1 MGLPLQIFH
10 AERCVRQ
17 CAQDGA
23 VPRHALRNHR
33 QRAKK
38 FGLILC
44 MASSIRPIFSR
55 PRLRELLASSSAP
68 LVASAARC
76 ARRALYA
83 VDSSLR
89 SSPSS
94 ACSILSRRS
103 CRVWSRRTGR
113 SRRTSQ
119 ACRRWAWRPCGAKPA
134 PAPCQARRRWG
145 LSPCLLLSPCW
156 LSSQPPSEPAASWKG
171 SSMRAR
177 MTPTPEAP
185 GRWRQVVCSCEGPP
199 VRVPMPLKAT
209 RPRSSAM

>member
-1 MGLPLQIFH
+1 M
-10 AERCVRQ
+10 
-17 CAQDGA
+17 
-23 VPRHALRNHR
+23 PRR
-33 QRAKK
+33 
-38 FGLILC
+38 
-44 MASSIRPIFSR
+44 
-55 PRLRELLASSSAP
+55 
-68 LVASAARC
+68 ASAHSSPACKEVRSHPVHGLQHSPDLLETSLAR
-76 ARRALYA
+76 APGVIVAAFGRVRRALRPSRLVRGRFLA
-83 VDSSLR
+83 ALVPVVGLLDLSL
-89 SSPSS
+89 S
-94 ACSILSRRS
+94 LS

-145 LSPCLLLSPCW
+145 VSPCLLLSPCW

>member
-44 MASSIRPIFSR
+44 MASSIRPIFST
-55 PRLRELLASSSAP
+55 PCLREVMASSSPP

-76 ARRALYA
+76 VRRALYG
-83 VDSSLR
+83 VESSLR

-94 ACSILSRRS
+94 ACSILSRFS
-103 CRVWSRRTGR
+103 ILSR
-113 SRRTSQ
+113 
-119 ACRRWAWRPCGAKPA
+119 
-134 PAPCQARRRWG
+134 
-145 LSPCLLLSPCW
+145 L
-156 LSSQPPSEPAASWKG
+156 EPAD
-171 SSMRAR
+171 
-177 MTPTPEAP
+177 
-185 GRWRQVVCSCEGPP
+185 PP
-199 VRVPMPLKAT
+199 VAAAVAGVSTLDFVTVRGETGARALPGAAALGVVAVLVVVAG
-209 RPRSSAM
+209 AF

>member
-55 PRLRELLASSSAP
+55 PRLRELLASSSSP

-76 ARRALYA
+76 PRRALCEA
-83 VDSSLR
+83 APSLR
-89 SSPSS
+89 ASRSS
-94 ACSILSRRS
+94 ACSILSR
-103 CRVWSRRTGR
+103 
-113 SRRTSQ
+113 
-119 ACRRWAWRPCGAKPA
+119 
-134 PAPCQARRRWG
+134 
-145 LSPCLLLSPCW
+145 L
-156 LSSQPPSEPAASWKG
+156 EPADPAVAAAVAG
-171 SSMRAR
+171 VLTLGFVA
-177 MTPTPEAP
+177 
-185 GRWRQVVCSCEGPP
+185 
-199 VRVPMPLKAT
+199 VRVETGARALPGAASLGVVAVLVVV
-209 RPRSSAM
+209 AAAF